1 MEDYNIVEK
10 IRSGNDTEFD
20 AIYHKYHDKLFNYIY
35 VKINNTFD
43 VEDLLQETFAK
54 VYRNID
60 YYNKDKSSFYNF
72 ILANA
77 NQVIAEYFRKE
88 LLHEEKTEKVVA
100 RMEIIGEDELTD
112 ICDSNDVNYRLS
124 EIFSE
129 LSAEQLRAIN
139 LIYAKRLSYKEA
151 ARIMGKSEL
160 SLKSLLFRARNKIK
174 HEIVENY
181 PEIAKE
187 YGFKKALKVV
197 IVSGVCLG
205 LIGGFSYAT
214 WRLLKDNF
222 RKESFNV
229 TNVVSDISDENA
241 IVPRSDACVK
251 INEYLKILG
260 VDVSVAESDL
270 HLRNDYQLGEIC
282 WLVENDICRLA
293 ISATTEKIAMYAYYD
308 SNLDNTV
315 DYSVDVLN
323 ELKLIDGCE
332 LASEEDNGD
341 IKFVEYA
348 KKYGEIFNEY
358 QRAKITIKD
367 NKILNIGVLDYDYE
381 DTEVKISKE
390 EALKILH
397 ENGIDISDVEIKL
410 AIENV
415 NFMFEEVDSEKSNE
429 DLTEK
434 NANQNVIKNGNKII
448 KKVWEV
454 INTKNTIYIDVENG
468 SIYKRETGYDQ
479 KQE

>member
-20 AIYHKYHDKLFNYIY
+20 VIYHKYHDKLFNYIY

-112 ICDSNDVNYRLS
+112 ICDSSDVNYRLS

-129 LSAEQLRAIN
+129 LSAEQLKAIN

-160 SLKSLLFRARNKIK
+160 SLKSLLFRVRNKIK
-174 HEIVENY
+174 HKIVENY
-181 PEIAKE
+181 PEIARE
-187 YGFKKALKVV
+187 YGFKKALKIV

-241 IVPRSDACVK
+241 IVSRSDACVK

-260 VDVSVAESDL
+260 VDVSITESDL

-282 WLVENDICRLA
+282 WLVENDDFMIGINA
-293 ISATTEKIAMYAYYD
+293 ITERFVEYAYLNNDISKTSDFSEKLLNDLNLINGYD
-308 SNLDNTV
+308 LEFDENS
-315 DYSVDVLN
+315 SDVR
-323 ELKLIDGCE
+323 I
-332 LASEEDNGD
+332 
-341 IKFVEYA
+341 IEYA
-348 KKYGEIFNEY
+348 KKYGDIFNKY
-358 QRAKITIKD
+358 QSCKVMIEKG
-367 NKILNIGVLDYDYE
+367 KILNISTVDYDYE
-381 DTEVKISKE
+381 DAEIKVSKE
-390 EALKILH
+390 DALKILH
-397 ENGIDISDVEIKL
+397 DNGIDVNDVEL
-410 AIENV
+410 VIENV
-415 NFMFEEVDSEKSNE
+415 NFMFEEIDSEKSNE

-434 NANQNVIKNGNKII
+434 NANQNIMKNNSKTI
-448 KKVWEV
+448 KKVWKV
-454 INTKNTIYIDVENG
+454 VYNKNIVYIDVEDGNIYTIEAGYAKKG
-468 SIYKRETGYDQ
+468 SS
-479 KQE
+479 

>member
-20 AIYHKYHDKLFNYIY
+20 VIYHKYHDKLFNYIY

-88 LLHEEKTEKVVA
+88 LLNEEKTEKVVA

-112 ICDSNDVNYRLS
+112 ICDSSDVNYRLS

-129 LSAEQLRAIN
+129 LSAEQLKAIN

-160 SLKSLLFRARNKIK
+160 SLKSLLFRVRNKIK
-174 HEIVENY
+174 HKIVENY
-181 PEIAKE
+181 PEIARE
-187 YGFKKALKVV
+187 YGFKKALKIV
-197 IVSGVCLG
+197 IVSCVCLG

-241 IVPRSDACVK
+241 IVSRSDACVK

-260 VDVSVAESDL
+260 VDVSITESDL
-270 HLRNDYQLGEIC
+270 HLRNDYQLDDIC
-282 WLVENDICRLA
+282 WIVEDDICRLA

-315 DYSVDVLN
+315 DYSVNVLN
-323 ELKLIDGCE
+323 ELKLIDGYD

-348 KKYGEIFNEY
+348 KKYGDIFNEY
-358 QRAKITIKD
+358 QRAKVTIKD

-381 DTEVKISKE
+381 DTEVKVSKE

-397 ENGIDISDVEIKL
+397 ENGMDINDVEL

-415 NFMFEEVDSEKSNE
+415 NLAVDIDVSDVNEE
-429 DLTEK
+429 LTE
-434 NANQNVIKNGNKII
+434 NTIDYNKINKKKKI
-448 KKVWEV
+448 IRKVWKAIDENKV
-454 INTKNTIYIDVENG
+454 VWIDAEDGNMINVEG
-468 SIYKRETGYDQ
+468 EKVEQ
-479 KQE
+479 KG